1 MDKEYFTESEKPP
14 FYILRRMVY
23 GNMIMDIAVPPFI
36 LFTLS
41 IDYCIKG
48 NYIIPTL
55 SILFFT
61 LALYGLPYLLNSYS
75 ILYWKILKIK
85 VIRHYYPL
93 ISFLKVVLFLSSAV
107 WGFQKTISL
116 LHHMRFLS

>member
-1 MDKEYFTESEKPP
+1 MDKEYFTESDKSP
-14 FYILRRMVY
+14 FYISRRIVY
-23 GNMIMDIAVPPFI
+23 GNMIMDIIFPPFI
-36 LFTLS
+36 SLILS

-48 NYIIPTL
+48 NYIISTL
-55 SILFFT
+55 STLFCLFV
-61 LALYGLPYLLNSYS
+61 LYGFPELLNSYS

-93 ISFLKVVLFLSSAV
+93 ISLLKVVLLLSCAI

-116 LHHMRFLS
+116 FNHILN